1 MKRNQ
6 KELRKRTNNAAHAI
20 LTATDTATAAEALS
34 ALPENEREAALQA
47 MTDKLSTGRG
57 TLYEIPFGSVS
68 EAQSSVEDEDN
79 ARYQGLITGFNRQ
92 SMALANFIKLRF
104 GKVQ

>member
-6 KELRKRTNNAAHAI
+6 NKLQSRIDKAAHAI
-20 LTATDTATAAEALS
+20 LTATDTATAAEALA

-57 TLYEIPFGSVS
+57 TLHEIPFGSVS
-68 EAQSSVEDEDN
+68 EARSSVEDEDN
-79 ARYQGLITGFNRQ
+79 ARYQGLIIGFNRQ
-92 SMALANFIKLRF
+92 SMALANFIALRF